1 MFDEANETGESVF
14 RIMLLVKSEA
24 KAVVEF
30 VFSPAMLFP
39 GISWCIVNIF
49 VAYLP

>member
-39 GISWCIVNIF
+39 GISWCFVNIF